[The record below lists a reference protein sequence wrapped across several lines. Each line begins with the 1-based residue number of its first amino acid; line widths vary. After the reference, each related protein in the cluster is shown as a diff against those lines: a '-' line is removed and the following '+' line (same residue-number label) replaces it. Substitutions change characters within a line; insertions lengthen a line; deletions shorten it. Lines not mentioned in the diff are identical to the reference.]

1 MKLLIK
7 FQSVSDI
14 ITNSSSEIFT
24 IIDDRPFEEIKRIV
38 EEVGRS
44 NLSPVYGHIVVDK
57 EGKFD
62 KFSGVGGTLRVL
74 NWEDRYNVWLE
85 RIPDNKKSQATPEV
99 WSISYTYSLEDLKKQ
114 VLVIIDCY
122 RKRTI
127 NWILENLWVTDA
139 DCGYFRK
146 DPKTGRILKE
156 VTCEE
161 YMNLSDDERV

>member
-62 KFSGVGGTLRVL
+62 KFFWSRRNSKGT
-74 NWEDRYNVWLE
+74 
-85 RIPDNKKSQATPEV
+85 
-99 WSISYTYSLEDLKKQ
+99 
-114 VLVIIDCY
+114 
-122 RKRTI
+122 
-127 NWILENLWVTDA
+127 
-139 DCGYFRK
+139 
-146 DPKTGRILKE
+146 
-156 VTCEE
+156 
-161 YMNLSDDERV
+161 